1 MSLKHAYQTIVRI
14 LFDKRLRFVSTRSG
28 WKRKNSGCLCE
39 CRIKIALFGLI
50 RHSNRYGNGPP
61 RCRAYCINEQTHAC
75 TYADAYCG
83 ERNIRLAMQDQMLI
97 TLILLGNKVQN
108 QFTKRG
114 TGRKVVDSE
123 GDISW
128 RARPV
133 LGSRRWGIEIA
144 DCCILPGTPSRAIS
158 KP

>member
-75 TYADAYCG
+75 ICRCVLWREKYT
-83 ERNIRLAMQDQMLI
+83 LAMQDQMLI

-108 QFTKRG
+108 QFTKRE

-128 RARPV
+128 HARPV

-144 DCCILPGTPSRAIS
+144 DCCILPGTPSRAIP